1 MKIELTPYEYYRK
14 FRPEYFSDTKV
25 VYKSTLTEEHFQ
37 YIMDRLSNDMKQ
49 DLFENLT
56 KSLALRFITPNIIPQ
71 TGPTGGGDGKTD
83 LETHP
88 VADEIA
94 ERWYVCDGGCRGS
107 EKWAFAI
114 SCKEDWEGKVKGDV
128 KNIVKTGRGFTKI
141 LFFSNRLIKSKDSK
155 DCEDALTKQ
164 YNVPVQIFSQNWF
177 VDKVFRQGCLD
188 IAVKELNLSSEYCEN
203 TEEIGPRDKKRKE
216 RLNEVE
222 EEIITRQGATRFDTE
237 LVDLA
242 IEAVILSRC
251 LELPPTQTRGRMKRA
266 ERLATQYG
274 TKQQLY
280 QAIYQAGWTEFYWLE
295 NPDATYDSYL
305 KLKGMLKEEINV
317 ARVER
322 FVTLYHNIETATHL
336 KLFKREIDIE
346 PETIFYES
354 LHRNLKNDEKR
365 QSSYLYIHIHWLEM
379 KMIQN
384 SADNDMMND
393 LIDDLSKA
401 LKAAER
407 HVDIPI
413 EGNEDILNMIG
424 LSVKDNEKFEG
435 LIDEFSEILSKR
447 QQEITAA
454 EIQLRRGE
462 QNLDADNN
470 VQAIRHLGQCII
482 MFGKEETMTEYVRAC
497 GLLGVAYI
505 HQDLLYAGKAML
517 MKAAM
522 MLLHQVEI
530 QGHADHMLITVLHE
544 ICRVALRSGQLV
556 DFLNFYNLRC
566 VLTNLNPDFQDERL
580 MQMIAEEQNCLAV
593 RLSVGDVS
601 SPVYAMLPEIF
612 NRLELMVPTDV
623 MFYKLGY
630 KDKLSDEFSQLLK
643 DDPDAL
649 KKLRKLVEDGFFLYK
664 TFIAEET
671 TEIETLVNGC
681 RITASS
687 KSDEVLHTCSE
698 AVLAFIEILCSTMD
712 FKDFVFATGHIHF
725 DVVEIANGKTE
736 ILKGRSSNHYVF
748 NVNTKDLDDQ
758 KLWEALSMFLALLF
772 TQNTM
777 TNDLMKLFED
787 KQAKEKL
794 MHRLSTLTSYLS
806 DSKNLI
812 GDQYRTTI
820 GDWKEEGDAEYAF
833 QGADDLSEPFEERKG
848 KQATYTI
855 ASIIDYPLW
864 DKAKWSGCAF
874 FVDLES
880 IELPILLFCYK
891 DIKAGI
897 QIFEGW
903 AELFKQK
910 QLNLRISIIMHVSKK
925 HPAWYRVQVGQDVFS
940 MKEVEKLKGRYVMQ
954 ATRFHTMEP
963 ETTENI
969 DRFREAF
976 EQRHLCGISAVEF
989 SKNIEETM
997 FNKEKRYNQ
1006 VIPVRNIVFRE
1017 AWEVGV
1023 NDMDSSTILPDDDP
1037 IIPDE
1042 HLIDAPVLELLKK
1055 KKIEAYGEGRV

>member
-1 MKIELTPYEYYRK
+1 MMEHKLTPYEYYRNY
-14 FRPEYFSDTKV
+14 RPEYFSDTKV
-25 VYKSTLTEEHFQ
+25 VYKATLTEEQFQ

-94 ERWYVCDGGCRGS
+94 DKWFVCDGGCRGS

-114 SCKEDWEGKVKGDV
+114 STKEDWEGKVKGDV
-128 KNIVKTGRGFTKI
+128 KKIVDTGRGFTRI

-177 VDKVFRQGCLD
+177 VDKVFREGCLD
-188 IAVKELNLSSEYCEN
+188 IAVKELNLSSDYCEN
-203 TEEIGPRDKKRKE
+203 TEEAGPRDKERKE

-242 IEAVILSRC
+242 IESVILSRC
-251 LELPPTQTRGRMKRA
+251 LELSPSQTRGRMRRA
-266 ERLATQYG
+266 ENLAAQYG
-274 TKQQLY
+274 MKQQLY
-280 QAIYQAGWTEFYWLE
+280 QAIYQSGWTEFYWLK
-295 NPDATYDSYL
+295 NPDATYDCYL
-305 KLKGMLKEEINV
+305 KLKEMLKEEINV

-322 FVTLYHNIETATHL
+322 IVTLYNVIETASHL
-336 KLFKREIDIE
+336 NLFKRDIDIN
-346 PETIFYES
+346 PENKYYEA
-354 LHRNLKNDEKR
+354 LHRNLKLDSKH
-365 QSSYLYIHIHWLEM
+365 QSSYLYLHIHWLEM
-379 KMIQN
+379 KMIQH
-384 SADNDMMND
+384 ADDNDMMND
-393 LIDDLSKA
+393 LIDDLSKT
-401 LKAAER
+401 LREAER
-407 HVDIPI
+407 HIEIPL
-413 EGNEDILNMIG
+413 ESNEDVLNMIG
-424 LSVKDNEKFEG
+424 RAVKDNERFEG

-470 VQAIRHLGQCII
+470 VQAIRHLGQCVT
-482 MFGKEETMTEYVRAC
+482 MFSKEETMTKYVRAC
-497 GLLGVAYI
+497 GLLGVAYC

-517 MKAAM
+517 MKAAT

-530 QGHADHMLITVLHE
+530 QGHADHLLITVLHE
-544 ICRVALRSGQLV
+544 ICRIALRSGQLV
-556 DFLNFYNLRC
+556 DFLNFYHLRC

-580 MQMIAEEQNCLAV
+580 AQMVAEEQNRLAV

-601 SPVYAMLPEIF
+601 SPVYGILPDIF
-612 NRLELMVPTDV
+612 RRLELMVPTDV

-630 KDKLSDEFSQLLK
+630 HENMSDEFRQLLK
-643 DDPDAL
+643 EDPDAL
-649 KKLRKLVEDGFFLYK
+649 KKLRKLVEDNFFLYK
-664 TFIAEET
+664 TFVAEDT
-671 TEIETLVNGC
+671 TEIETIVNGC
-681 RITASS
+681 KITANCQSE
-687 KSDEVLHTCSE
+687 EVLRVCSE
-698 AVLAFIEILCSTMD
+698 AVLAFIETLCSTMS
-712 FKDFVFATGHIHF
+712 FKDFVFATDHIHF

-736 ILKGRSSNHYVF
+736 IVKGRSSSHYVF
-748 NVNTKDLDDQ
+748 NVNTKELDDQ
-758 KLWEALSMFLALLF
+758 KLWEALSMFFALMF
-772 TQNTM
+772 TQNAM
-777 TNDLMKLFED
+777 ANDLVKLFED
-787 KQAKEKL
+787 KQVKEKL
-794 MHRLSTLTSYLS
+794 MHRLSTLTTFLS
-806 DSKNLI
+806 DYRNMI
-812 GDQYRTTI
+812 GGQYRLSI
-820 GDWKEEGDAEYAF
+820 NDWKEEGDAEYAF
-833 QGADDLSEPFEERKG
+833 QGADDLSEPFEVRRG
-848 KQATYTI
+848 KQATCTI

-864 DKAKWSGCAF
+864 DKAKWSGCGF

-880 IELPILLFCYK
+880 MELPILLFCYK

-910 QLNLRISIIMHVSKK
+910 QLNIRISIIMHVSKQ
-925 HPAWYRVQVGQDVFS
+925 HPTWYRVQVGQDVFS
-940 MKEVEKLKGRYVMQ
+940 AREVEQLKGRYVMQ
-954 ATRFHTMEP
+954 ATRFHTMQA
-963 ETTENI
+963 ETSENI
-969 DRFREAF
+969 DRFRDAF
-976 EQRHLCGISAVEF
+976 EQRHKCGISAVAF
-989 SKNIEETM
+989 STDLEETL
-997 FNKEKRYNQ
+997 FDKEKRYDRI
-1006 VIPVRNIVFRE
+1006 IPISNVVFRE

-1042 HLIDAPVLELLKK
+1042 HLKDAPVLELLEKK
-1055 KKIEAYGEGRV
+1055 KRFIKK